1 MDNTRSVAILTN
13 PERDELVAEV
23 VKALGSLD
31 PTMLEPA
38 SADEIIDSVRTA
50 VTGGADTVVAVGG
63 DGTQRSVAAG
73 LVGSDAALGV
83 IAGGTVNL
91 LAQVLGLDELD
102 RAVATI
108 ADGSRRS
115 IDVGRCNGELFLL
128 NASSGYDATVI
139 AEADDGHK
147 ERFGRLSFLRAAAA
161 AFRRVRA
168 AHVTITIDGEPCFD
182 GRAMSVIVTNVA
194 ERSSSDLRIAPEAR
208 FDDGI
213 LDVLIVRADT
223 VRVSLRLL
231 WALARDRTPRSQ
243 DLLRGAGAEI
253 DIEWTRP
260 MDGQCDGD
268 PTGRS
273 KRFEVRT
280 EPAALVVLT

>member
-1 MDNTRSVAILTN
+1 MDKTRRVVILAN
-13 PERDELVAEV
+13 PERDELVSDV

-31 PTMLEPA
+31 PTMLEPP
-38 SADEIIDSVRTA
+38 SADEIIDSVRSA
-50 VTGGADTVVAVGG
+50 VTDGADTVVAVGG

-73 LVGSDAALGV
+73 LVGSGAALGV

-102 RAVATI
+102 RAVAAI
-108 ADGSRRS
+108 EDGSRRS

-128 NASSGYDATVI
+128 NASSGFDASVI
-139 AEADDGHK
+139 AEADEGNK
-147 ERFGRLSFLRAAAA
+147 ERFGRLSFLRAALA

-168 AHVTITIDGEPCFD
+168 THVTVTIDGARCFD

-213 LDVLIVRADT
+213 LDVLIVRAAT
-223 VRVSLRLL
+223 VRASLRLM
-231 WALARDRTPRSQ
+231 WTLARDGTPRSE
-243 DLLRGAGAEI
+243 DMLRGAGAAI
-253 DIEWTRP
+253 DIAWARSV
-260 MDGQCDGD
+260 DSQCDGD
-268 PTGRS
+268 PTDRS